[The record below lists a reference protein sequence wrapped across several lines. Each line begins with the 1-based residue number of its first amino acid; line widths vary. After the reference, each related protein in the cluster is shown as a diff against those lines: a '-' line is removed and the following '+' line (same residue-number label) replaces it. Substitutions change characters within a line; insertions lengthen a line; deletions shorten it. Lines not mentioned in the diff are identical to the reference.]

1 LKGEKRQSCDN
12 GKRERERGGGE
23 REREREGERER
34 KKERGC
40 FYYIIVQTGDVGLHS
55 RRRSNR
61 PTQRHIAGKTDRYGR
76 STAMWEKGREV
87 ASVLKKE
94 KNKKSALSWKVRV
107 DE

>member
-1 LKGEKRQSCDN
+1 VKK
-12 GKRERERGGGE
+12 ERGGGE
-23 REREREGERER
+23 GEEERGGGGGEREKEWER
-34 KKERGC
+34 KRERGC
-40 FYYIIVQTGDVGLHS
+40 FYYIIVQAGDVRLHS

-61 PTQRHIAGKTDRYGR
+61 AIVGKTDRYGK

-94 KNKKSALSWKVRV
+94 RKKKSALSWKVRV